1 MKTHIIHLEAYDDY
15 ASTSDQ
21 MAWAKS
27 ERILLVYPKR
37 GKSDQTILDLI
48 LINRKATQL
57 GSQLAIVSDD
67 GQLADFAE
75 ENNIPVF
82 SSIKKAQRESWGD
95 PLVRMQ
101 VKRIESKKRL
111 GVLRNQVI
119 SERRKRYPYEN
130 NWTRVIVFSL
140 AVLAVIL
147 LLFVFVPSAVITLPL
162 ESRTQKIQIT
172 LFADPALNSPSLTG
186 GVPVTINALFIE
198 DRAEIASTGTIEI
211 GDNPASG
218 LVTISKNTP
227 ESVFIPEGTI
237 FSTLSDPIIRFE
249 STRTINLTL
258 GVGET
263 ADIPVKAIEAGSQG
277 NVVAGSIQAVE
288 GALGTQITVVNSEA
302 MVGGTDRSNPAP
314 VEDDYEKLKS
324 VLIEQL
330 ERKALDEIKK
340 STVEGKSIPV
350 KILLKSIIK
359 EELIPDFNSPSDVLA
374 LTMEAK
380 MEVWV
385 VKDQD
390 ILDAITISLEANIPS
405 GYIAV
410 PETLEIQEISDPL
423 STPINGKPQWKV
435 TATQQIVPSWSA
447 AEISQRAAG
456 RKIDEVQEMLSASID
471 LAETATIEVKP
482 FQCGILP
489 IIPFQIEVISE

>member
-172 LFADPALNSPSLTG
+172 LFADPALNSPSLIG

-198 DRAEIASTGTIEI
+198 DLAEIASTGTIEI